1 MSATNMTA
9 IFAVLSADLRDLCR
23 SGISCSELPSNL
35 EHFFKTKNV
44 LMSFESDK
52 EICFSLGLDDSKSGI
67 DEVDAE
73 VEIDSL
79 RLLQLACYSVTC
91 VAGILVIVGQLVKLA
106 RCASPGPNL
115 QQPGDVFW

>member
-1 MSATNMTA
+1 MSASNMTA
-9 IFAVLSADLRDLCR
+9 IFAVLSSDLRDLCR
-23 SGISCSELPSNL
+23 SGISCSELPNNL
-35 EHFFKTKNV
+35 ENFFKTKNV

-52 EICFSLGLDDSKSGI
+52 EICFSLGLDDPKSGI

-73 VEIDSL
+73 VDSL